1 APLNCKYQPSI
12 SLRYRL
18 AREQARTWEYSVRI
32 DERLTR
38 VGRTLDKLTLDIEE
52 EAREVLGFRLRG
64 MGVIVELTRLELP
77 GFEINLYGAS
87 NDVCV
92 IGEATV
98 RLGKEGVEELVR
110 KVKDLEVLY
119 PNLLRPRRVLVIYT
133 SLATSD
139 AVKEAEENGVWVL
152 KATGNLTHPP
162 KL

>member
-1 APLNCKYQPSI
+1 M
-12 SLRYRL
+12 
-18 AREQARTWEYSVRI
+18 VRI
-32 DERLTR
+32 DECLTR
-38 VGRTLDKLTLDIEE
+38 VERTLDKLTLDIEE
-52 EAREVLGFRLRG
+52 EAREVLGFRLRE

-77 GFEINLYGAS
+77 GLEVNLYGVS

-98 RLGKEGVEELVR
+98 RLGKKGVEELVR

-119 PNLLRPRRVLVIYT
+119 PNLLRPRRVLAIYT

-139 AVKEAEENGVWVL
+139 ALKEAEENGVWEL
-152 KATGNLTHPP
+152 KATDDLTHRP

>member
-1 APLNCKYQPSI
+1 MGIYEC
-12 SLRYRL
+12 
-18 AREQARTWEYSVRI
+18 
-32 DERLTR
+32 LTR
-38 VGRTLDKLTLDIEE
+38 VGRTLDKLTLDIE

-87 NDVCV
+87 YDVCV

-98 RLGKEGVEELVR
+98 RLSKEGVEELVR

-119 PNLLRPRRVLVIYT
+119 PNLLRPRRVLAIYT

-139 AVKEAEENGVWVL
+139 ALKEAEENGVWEL
-152 KATGNLTHPP
+152 KATDDLTHRP